1 MAKADLQNCK
11 KALTSNVVW
20 LQQRHTKKI
29 CRICVRPGA
38 PLVDVETV
46 DFDMVR
52 LNDSISSEICEK
64 CLNKLRVSYHF
75 LDMCKKSTNILY
87 GYVEKLQDSKN
98 SQFDNCNLHVALEK
112 LPEGELVDDEHTD
125 VNRNIVDLFRKVSD
139 VSNKISRRNSNLKR
153 KQRITKGQRSYLL
166 QQLLKTP
173 KKDGRKSTSKM
184 GHYHR
189 SALRDILDFTINYKF
204 SCEIGKQE
212 NRVQQRRNKSPL
224 DNLVDFSENY
234 FRRDFS
240 EFKNHILC
248 VIENQR
254 FNEHRLSFSLDDD
267 YGTQSESEQELEFE
281 NVVVE
286 PDIEIKCEKS
296 DYDYE
301 GNNLFYSKQNKFG
314 NLSLRH
320 EISNWDFCVLSD
332 SHRQCL
338 LNCLETSFEEED
350 VIVKVEDPESAKC
363 GQSLVIKKSGSALNE
378 SQVLDKKDLHGTSL
392 ANFQSSIC
400 RSPSSA
406 VLLLD
411 RTRNHPYINP
421 MLKNQFLFRNF
432 NCERCNKSFKS
443 QGYLNAH
450 VSKVH

>member
-1 MAKADLQNCK
+1 MYFLE
-11 KALTSNVVW
+11 
-20 LQQRHTKKI
+20 KI

-52 LNDSISSEICEK
+52 LSEKLEICANLAISDDSISSEICEK

-301 GNNLFYSKQNKFG
+301 
-314 NLSLRH
+314 
-320 EISNWDFCVLSD
+320 D

-411 RTRNHPYINP
+411 RLVSSYPIVSKKVFSPSNVRCRTRNHPYINP

>member
-1 MAKADLQNCK
+1 
-11 KALTSNVVW
+11 
-20 LQQRHTKKI
+20 
-29 CRICVRPGA
+29 
-38 PLVDVETV
+38 
-46 DFDMVR
+46 MVR
-52 LNDSISSEICEK
+52 LSEKLEICANLAISDDSISSEICEK

-301 GNNLFYSKQNKFG
+301 
-314 NLSLRH
+314 
-320 EISNWDFCVLSD
+320 D

-411 RTRNHPYINP
+411 R
-421 MLKNQFLFRNF
+421 
-432 NCERCNKSFKS
+432 
-443 QGYLNAH
+443 
-450 VSKVH
+450 